1 MTLSTYQKLLKKFGN
16 AKLSYHPIK
25 SVKGNPEK
33 KPEKKTKKNP
43 QKKTENK
50 TENKKEKL
58 QDNILYAI
66 NLQKIRDNRK
76 MLDDYRKKIENDRH
90 NVLILNQS
98 SHIDE
103 HITTEEF

>member
-43 QKKTENK
+43 KKK
-50 TENKKEKL
+50 SPKK
-58 QDNILYAI
+58 
-66 NLQKIRDNRK
+66 NRK
-76 MLDDYRKKIENDRH
+76 KN
-90 NVLILNQS
+90 
-98 SHIDE
+98 
-103 HITTEEF
+103 